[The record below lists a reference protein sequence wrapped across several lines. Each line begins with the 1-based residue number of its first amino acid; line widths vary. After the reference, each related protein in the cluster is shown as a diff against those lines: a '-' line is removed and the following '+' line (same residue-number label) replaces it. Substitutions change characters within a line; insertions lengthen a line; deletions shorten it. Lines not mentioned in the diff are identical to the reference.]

1 MRTVRR
7 LLIVGPLLIL
17 PAAFAGCREKDADG
31 AASSRRTLSSISP
44 HLTRTLTPAL
54 ARERLGAPD
63 IETGSG
69 LIIYR
74 YGLQGGDTLSLGFPG
89 YAPITYAQLSRAD
102 GTRSELAL
110 R

>member
-1 MRTVRR
+1 MR
-7 LLIVGPLLIL
+7 IVTGTLMVF
-17 PAAFAGCREKDADG
+17 PAALVGCRENNADSG
-31 AASSRRTLSSISP
+31 AAPTRTLSSISP

-63 IETGSG
+63 VETGSG

-74 YGLQGGDTLSLGFPG
+74 YRLQSGDTLSLGFPG
-89 YAPITYAQLSRAD
+89 YAPITYAQLVRVD
-102 GTRSELAL
+102 GTRADLPL